1 VVGSGTVGTIEL
13 FATVAFQSQISF
25 RVKSWP
31 MIGNLLQRLLAR
43 KVLSTVSNCP
53 SLDLNAEMS
62 EVGCGELE
70 NAMTSQTDMRRSV
83 IPYASKVQYTS
94 SEADQLDRVGS
105 AILGLINQAADTTET
120 DLQTAREAAEK
131 LADRLRAA
139 QNRINQLEANVRYYQ
154 DRTDRAEKW
163 LHQISSE
170 IEQRF
175 FGADNSRAARR
186 HAPSQH

>member
-1 VVGSGTVGTIEL
+1 VGSGTVGTIEL

-175 FGADNSRAARR
+175 FDADDSGSVRNSMR
-186 HAPSQH
+186 